1 MCSSSRLLLA
11 YKGAEPAIGAAR
23 SDRLERWLLIA
34 LLALAAVLRFATLE
48 HQSLWYDEAVTAVRV
63 MHPSLSAMLSAVVHV
78 ENTPPLYY
86 LLEWTWTRA
95 LGTGMFALRSL
106 SACAGVGIVAVA
118 WAIGRQLGSRRAAII
133 LAAIVATNPLFV
145 WYSQEARSYEL
156 FVLLAAIALLYFL
169 RARQAPT
176 TRNLAMW
183 ALASAL
189 ALATFYFAIFLV
201 LIEGALLLVAPAPN
215 RRPPIALAADRR
227 RLGAVAAVAAAGLA
241 LLPLLLAQHGRGL
254 SWITN
259 WPLHSRLEAVGYYYL
274 VGESGRPLGHL
285 VMLAALAPI
294 AASLTLLPRLEPP
307 ARAGA
312 LLCAG
317 IGVAAIVL
325 PVLLALG
332 GVDYLAP
339 RYLVGVWVPISA
351 ALALVL
357 AARASLAGVVL
368 AVLICLANLGV
379 YAAVLRRPQLQRGD
393 WRGAAAVLRPAAPA
407 DRAVVVASIGATPLQ
422 YYLPS
427 LTPLDAHA
435 RVKVSE
441 VDLVGYAP
449 LRHGATRPP
458 ARGFHLFRRR
468 SIHGL
473 VVLRFRSARPV
484 SLPAQRLLA
493 DRPVNVDT
501 EALAFSWR

>member
-1 MCSSSRLLLA
+1 VHTTAVS
-11 YKGAEPAIGAAR
+11 AAR
-23 SDRLERWLLIA
+23 SDWLERWPLIA
-34 LLALAAVLRFATLE
+34 LLALAAVLRFVTLE

-63 MHPSLSAMLSAVVHV
+63 LHPSLSSTLSAVVHV

-86 LLEWTWTRA
+86 MVAWGWTRV
-95 LGTGMFALRSL
+95 LGTGVFALRSL
-106 SACAGVGIVAVA
+106 SALAGVATVGVG
-118 WAIGRQLGSRRAAII
+118 WAIGRELGSRSAAIV
-133 LAAIVATNPLFV
+133 LAAIVASNPLFV

-156 FVLLAAIALLYFL
+156 FVLLAAVAFLYFL
-169 RARQAPT
+169 RAREAPT
-176 TRNLAMW
+176 ARNLAIW

-189 ALATFYFAIFLV
+189 ALATFYFAIFLILV
-201 LIEGALLLVAPAPN
+201 EAALLLVRPAADG
-215 RRPPIALAADRR
+215 RRRIAIAADRVH
-227 RLGAVAAVAAAGLA
+227 LLAVAAVGATGLA
-241 LLPLLLAQHGRGL
+241 LLPLLLQQHGRGL

-294 AASLTLLPRLEPP
+294 VATLALVPRLQPQ
-307 ARAGA
+307 ARRRA

-325 PVLLALG
+325 PLLLALAG
-332 GVDYLAP
+332 ADYLAP
-339 RYLVGVWVPISA
+339 RYLVAVYVPLSA

-357 AARASLAGVVL
+357 AASSSRAGAILAG
-368 AVLICLANLGV
+368 LICLANLGV

-473 VVLRFRSARPV
+473 VVLRFRAPRPV

-501 EALAFSWR
+501 EALASPAAR

>member
-1 MCSSSRLLLA
+1 
-11 YKGAEPAIGAAR
+11 
-23 SDRLERWLLIA
+23 
-34 LLALAAVLRFATLE
+34 
-48 HQSLWYDEAVTAVRV
+48 
-63 MHPSLSAMLSAVVHV
+63 
-78 ENTPPLYY
+78 
-86 LLEWTWTRA
+86 
-95 LGTGMFALRSL
+95 
-106 SACAGVGIVAVA
+106 
-118 WAIGRQLGSRRAAII
+118 
-133 LAAIVATNPLFV
+133 
-145 WYSQEARSYEL
+145 
-156 FVLLAAIALLYFL
+156 
-169 RARQAPT
+169 
-176 TRNLAMW
+176 
-183 ALASAL
+183 
-189 ALATFYFAIFLV
+189 V

-227 RLGAVAAVAAAGLA
+227 RLGAVAAVAVAGLA

-285 VMLAALAPI
+285 AMLAALAPI
-294 AASLTLLPRLEPP
+294 AAALTLLPRLEPP

-458 ARGFHLFRRR
+458 AAGFHLFRRR

-473 VVLRFRSARPV
+473 VVLRFRAPRSV
-484 SLPAQRLLA
+484 TIPAQRLLA

-501 EALAFSWR
+501 EALASPAAR